1 MTDSF
6 FGRTA
11 HKLRRGMLCT
21 AGELN
26 GHGFHSGLV
35 VPLGFFAHDVN
46 WRWTA
51 EAIHILPLTHFELDS
66 RRDVLG
72 PCCRHN
78 EQFGLAGRNKQL
90 DDENPESLID
100 AL

>member
-11 HKLRRGMLCT
+11 HKLRRGMLRT
-21 AGELN
+21 AVELDGYGLN
-26 GHGFHSGLV
+26 SGLV
-35 VPLGFFAHDVN
+35 VTLGFLAHDAD

-72 PCCRHN
+72 PCCRRHN
-78 EQFGLAGRNKQL
+78 EQLGLAGRHKQL
-90 DDENPESLID
+90 DDEISEF
-100 AL
+100 